1 MPIIKKKGNNVFRLD
16 YHLQD
21 IQIVGKNPS
30 SRFFRHKHIKQDK
43 LKNTVPHQKTER
55 PPFLIF
61 TCI

>member
-30 SRFFRHKHIKQDK
+30 SRFFQ
-43 LKNTVPHQKTER
+43 T
-55 PPFLIF
+55 
-61 TCI
+61 